1 MQKGVRVRQ
10 DEKLTDSTEEEYF
23 HVLLNS
29 DSKSSQM
36 GRKWGKKRTTTN
48 CKNSSSCFFDCYIEE
63 KYRF

>member
-36 GRKWGKKRTTTN
+36 GRK
-48 CKNSSSCFFDCYIEE
+48 
-63 KYRF
+63 